1 MKRKFKLFATV
12 ASLCLSVAL
21 MAFGVYA
28 ATQASYRV
36 TSTVSFAAQVTG
48 TWKYKVENAAW
59 DNAVSGQSE
68 ALVGSEINGDEVA
81 VQSVDLADLEF
92 DLSKAGGNVIT
103 YTFQFV
109 SSSDSPT
116 WVKAKAASLFNV
128 GVANDAQLEVRAAQA
143 AATEIADTVEEDVYT
158 VITTTNAATLAS
170 ENGTEWVEL
179 AAGGTYT
186 LVIKV
191 ELLDATKQLTAA
203 NNKLDITL
211 TAVSADPNA

>member
-48 TWKYKVENAAW
+48 TWSHKVESAAFATVEG
-59 DNAVSGQSE
+59 DHT
-68 ALVGSEINGDEVA
+68 LVGSEINGSTDEA
-81 VQSVDLADLEF
+81 VKVVELSELKFDLAVE
-92 DLSKAGGNVIT
+92 GGNVIK
-103 YTFQFV
+103 YTFKFD
-109 SSSDSPT
+109 SSSDQPT
-116 WVKAKAASLFNV
+116 WVKAEVAQLFNV
-128 GVANDAQLEVRAAQA
+128 GVDNDAQLEVRAGYA
-143 AATEIADTVEEDVYT
+143 AAETVETANITVANAEALMEDGYAYT
-158 VITTTNAATLAS
+158 Q
-170 ENGTEWVEL
+170 L
-179 AAGGTYT
+179 AAEGHYT
-186 LVIKV
+186 LVIEV